1 MTAAE
6 AKESRDRLIKAG
18 LGAKL
23 AKEGDVNPN
32 WGVKIYRES
41 TCKNAVDIIWN
52 PLKEGQELDWVNYL
66 TA

>member
-23 AKEGDVNPN
+23 TKEGHVNPN
-32 WGVKIYRES
+32 WGVKIYLES
-41 TCKNAVDIIWN
+41 ACKTSVDIIWL
-52 PLKEGQELDWVNYL
+52 PLKDGQELDWVDYL
-66 TA
+66 TS

>member
-23 AKEGDVNPN
+23 IKEGNVNHN
-32 WGVKIYRES
+32 WGIKIYRES
-41 TCKNAVDIIWN
+41 VCKTPVDIIWV
-52 PLKEGQELDWVNYL
+52 PLKEGQELDWVDYL
-66 TA
+66 TS